1 MIQLDCKINKRKEAI
16 KMEEIKVIKQAIND
30 FETKRELLISLV
42 NDLIADNTNNGDE
55 QSKVGID
62 MTIDRILYT
71 FEIADWELQKDLENR

>member
-1 MIQLDCKINKRKEAI
+1 
-16 KMEEIKVIKQAIND
+16 MEEIKVIKQAIND

-42 NDLIADNTNNGDE
+42 NDLIADNTDNGDE